1 MIKTKDKGITLISLV
16 LSILILLILASIGFT
31 AGMSTINYAKFSEF
45 KSELQILQTKVN
57 ELNQNNQLNIG
68 KELNQEQKKVFEK
81 KEIIDIIFK
90 NKSEEE
96 KQKIINGFRYY
107 SASDIGKKF
116 DFESI
121 KRDYII
127 NVEYRYIIYY
137 QGFEY
142 KGIIYYMINQMN
154 DTVYNVEYKDKN
166 SKTGTFEI
174 VTTKEYDRWKIEI
187 TNIKYD
193 GYINNWDVKYRYDSI
208 NSDNNLNYDYEDW
221 INVNG
226 LVFYVT
232 KPGNYYIKVSN
243 GDDIN
248 LKLEKD
254 GLDLEQYF
262 TIL

>member
-248 LKLEKD
+248 LKLEKE
-254 GLDLEQYF
+254 GVDLEQYF